1 MTAKPAEHTY
11 EGVLAK
17 IFEYLEEHR
26 IDRPT
31 AQITAQSRLLG
42 DLGLDSVQSYELVA
56 DLEDHFDITMPLD
69 LFERATTIEDVAHAV
84 LRQISA
90 ESGGAGAP

>member
-1 MTAKPAEHTY
+1 MTAKPAEHSY

-26 IDRPT
+26 IERPT
-31 AQITAQSRLLG
+31 LEITAHSRLLG

-69 LFERATTIEDVAHAV
+69 LFDRASTIEDVAQAV
-84 LRQISA
+84 LRQIAA
-90 ESGGAGAP
+90 ESGGPGAP